1 MTENHKETCLANK
14 KIKSETDRKDDLI
27 REKISILKSNHDK
40 TGKKISKE
48 SGWGHTDSTLSKFMN
63 DDVCLKGKN
72 RKESLQKLSDYCDE
86 IIFGSINSK
95 LVNDIKHPLYF
106 SLIKELEI
114 KNANQNFLLNN
125 VLGTYKFYTGSYLL
139 PNNFAG
145 IVIGYMKVYVHDQN
159 CVIVEEY
166 QKYSGTYGLGHYE
179 EKYSGYMIRKSN
191 KIYIV
196 SSQTKRKERED
207 LKVIVFHKKIP
218 GKKIKHLEGVI
229 FGSSHNFG
237 IFNSRIVMEK
247 IGDESLFDK
256 EKEKSRIISLE
267 EIEAEKENPKF
278 KHYMPLKILQQKPIQ
293 GDSVTFA
300 W

>member
-191 KIYIV
+191 KIYII

-218 GKKIKHLEGVI
+218 GKKLNILRGLFLVPLIILEFLIPELLWRKLGMNLYLIKKKKNHVLLVLKKLKQKK
-229 FGSSHNFG
+229 
-237 IFNSRIVMEK
+237 K
-247 IGDESLFDK
+247 IQNLS
-256 EKEKSRIISLE
+256 IICL
-267 EIEAEKENPKF
+267 
-278 KHYMPLKILQQKPIQ
+278 
-293 GDSVTFA
+293 
-300 W
+300 